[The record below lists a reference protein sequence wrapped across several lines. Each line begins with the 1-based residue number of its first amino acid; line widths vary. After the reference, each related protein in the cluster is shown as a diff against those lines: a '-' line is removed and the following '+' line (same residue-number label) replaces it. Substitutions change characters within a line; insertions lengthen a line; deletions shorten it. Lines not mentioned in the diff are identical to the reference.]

1 MVGCTRG
8 DEISGA
14 VIEPHQ
20 NGFFHST
27 RVHVSVTAPLLC
39 VAAQHKSSRIKLI
52 WMHTGRLLGEVDPG
66 HARKIILLKWSGWG

>member
-14 VIEPHQ
+14 VMNLIKTVS
-20 NGFFHST
+20 FT